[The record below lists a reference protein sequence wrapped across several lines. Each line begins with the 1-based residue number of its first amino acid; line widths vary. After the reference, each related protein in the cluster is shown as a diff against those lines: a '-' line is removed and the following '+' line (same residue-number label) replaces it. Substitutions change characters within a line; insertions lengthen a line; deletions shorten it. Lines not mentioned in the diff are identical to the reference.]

1 LGNKLVNNIYH
12 VLFECFGPQYWWPG
26 DSPWEICL
34 GAVLTQ
40 NTNWGNVEKAIAN
53 LKTIDSLCPRKIL
66 EMKRESLEEALRP
79 SGYFKLKSVRLS
91 NVARWWLENVENDKL
106 KKRPSNLDYWR
117 DSILAVNGVGPET
130 ADSILLYSFGLPTF
144 VIDAYT
150 RRIMHRHFN
159 TPENVSY
166 AVLRDLFMDNLPH
179 DAKLFNEYHAL
190 FVRLAKELCRKNIC
204 LPSCPFASHE

>member
-1 LGNKLVNNIYH
+1 MIDKHIPRIYN
-12 VLFECFGPQYWWPG
+12 VLFERFGPQLWWPG

-53 LKTIDSLCPRKIL
+53 LKEIKSLCPRKIL
-66 EMKRESLEEALRP
+66 AMKRESLEEALRP

-106 KKRPSNLDYWR
+106 KKRPADLAYWR
-117 DSILAVNGVGPET
+117 DSILSVNGVGPET
-130 ADSILLYSFGLPTF
+130 ADSVLLYSFGLPTF

-159 TPENVSY
+159 TPENASY
-166 AVLRDLFMDNLPH
+166 DFLRDLFMDNLPH

-190 FVRLAKELCRKNIC
+190 FVRLGKELCRKNIC
-204 LPSCPFASHE
+204 LSDCPLQD